1 MNGNLDKGIG
11 EPVLSKFSVL
21 AILVVSLT
29 AALHAQPTFS
39 VLYNFGSQAN
49 DPFQPF
55 YSGILAQGQDGA
67 LYGSALGGRNF
78 YGSIYRITTAG
89 MLSILYDFTDI
100 PLPYGGLTLGTDG
113 NFYGT
118 AYGGGSFGY
127 GSVFVMAPDGSLNTL
142 YTFTDGKDGALPI
155 SPPVEGE
162 DGYFYGTTCPK
173 CNNQGG
179 YGSIYKIGSTGG
191 FTRLYKCD
199 DTHCNSPTAPL
210 VQATNG
216 TFYGV
221 SQEGGSHG
229 DGTVFKITST
239 GKLTVLYNF
248 CSQLDCADGVG
259 PIGPL
264 VQASNG
270 NFYGT
275 TINGG
280 ANGFGEVFKI
290 TPAGKLT
297 VLHSMNGNPDGSA
310 PFAGLVQATD
320 GNFYGANAYGGDP
333 SICPSNCGTL
343 FKITPQGV
351 FSVLYTFNQTTGQL
365 PYSTLYQHTNGVL
378 YGATQ
383 EGGTGNVSPCSGGNC
398 GVLYSLNIGAAPF
411 VRLLSTSRSV
421 GATVEI
427 LGQGLTSVSS
437 VKFGG
442 VAASYAV
449 ASDTYLT
456 ATVPTGAKTGTVTV
470 KTASG
475 TLKSN
480 REFLVTPV
488 ILNFNPTSGP
498 VGNPVT
504 ITGSGLIQTSTVMF
518 GGVASTGVTVDS
530 DSQVTAVVPTGAK
543 TGTIDIITPGGTAIS
558 PSVFTVT
565 P

>member
-1 MNGNLDKGIG
+1 MNGNFDKGIG
-11 EPVLSKFSVL
+11 EPLLAKFLVL
-21 AILVVSLT
+21 AILVVSPT

-49 DPFQPF
+49 DPRQPF

-67 LYGSALGGRNF
+67 LYGGALGGRNLN
-78 YGSIYRITTAG
+78 GSIYRITTAG
-89 MLSILYDFTDI
+89 VLSVLYDATDI
-100 PLPYGGLTLGTDG
+100 PAPYGGLTLGTDG

-118 AYGGGSFGY
+118 AYGGGFLGY

-155 SPPVEGE
+155 SPPIEGT

-173 CNNQGG
+173 CNNQNG
-179 YGSIYKIGSTGG
+179 YGSIYKISSTGG
-191 FTRLYKCD
+191 FKVLYKCD
-199 DTHCNSPTAPL
+199 NTHCNSPTAPL

-216 TFYGV
+216 IFYGV
-221 SQEGGSHG
+221 SQQGGLHG
-229 DGTVFKITST
+229 GGTVFKITSA

-248 CSQLDCADGVG
+248 CSQPICADGAG

-275 TINGG
+275 TIGGG
-280 ANGFGEVFKI
+280 ANDFGEVFKI

-297 VLHSMNGNPDGSA
+297 ILHSMDGNLDGYS

-320 GNFYGANAYGGDP
+320 GTFYGANAYGGDP
-333 SICPSNCGTL
+333 NICPSNCGTL
-343 FKITPQGV
+343 FKITPQGT
-351 FSVLYTFNQTTGQL
+351 FSVLYTFDQTTGQF

-383 EGGTGNVSPCSGGNC
+383 EGGTGNATGCSGGNC
-398 GVLYSLNIGAAPF
+398 GVFYSLNIGAAPF

-421 GATVEI
+421 GATVGI
-427 LGQGLTSVSS
+427 LGQGLTSASS
-437 VKFGG
+437 VKLGG
-442 VAASYAV
+442 VAASYTV
-449 ASDTYLT
+449 VSDTFLT
-456 ATVPTGAKTGTVTV
+456 ATVPTGAKTGTATV

-480 REFLVTPV
+480 QKFLVAPV
-488 ILNFNPTSGP
+488 IQTFNPTSGM
-498 VGNPVT
+498 VGDSIT
-504 ITGSGLIQTSTVMF
+504 IAGSGLVQTTSVMF
-518 GGVASTGVTVDS
+518 GGVASTSVTVNS
-530 DSQVTAVVPTGAK
+530 DSQVTAVVPIGAK
-543 TGTIDIITPGGTAIS
+543 TGTIHIVTPGGTAIS